1 MKATDTTAGQ
11 SRHPFKRM
19 SDTNISAPVQF
30 GMMVAGWVTVG
41 YYDNDSQPTI
51 YGVFPDLETAQEW
64 LKQLTS
70 GYIHPVYVPA
80 YNRG

>member
-1 MKATDTTAGQ
+1 
-11 SRHPFKRM
+11 
-19 SDTNISAPVQF
+19 
-30 GMMVAGWVTVG
+30 MMVAGWVTVG

-51 YGVFPDLETAQEW
+51 YGVFPDLEKAQEW